1 MQKITSSYKRRRTVL
16 AVFLSALFAT
26 SALAQVSV
34 ETQEQRRRAQQDTEE
49 RQRRQQAPD
58 TRLALPTF
66 SVAPELTEAD
76 ALPDE
81 TPCYKIDRLP
91 LESLGRAGT
100 ESLDERHELGEFSW
114 LADRLAPYAG
124 RCIGVQGINLIA
136 QRLRAQLIA
145 RGYITARI
153 VIPGEGPL
161 RLVLIPGV
169 LHTIR
174 LAGDAANADSIPQ
187 RALHSAFPIR
197 PGDALNLRDI
207 EQGLEQLK
215 RIPSQDINIDIV
227 PVDEG
232 RNESSADASTPPPTA
247 SDLVLTVRKNRPWRL
262 GVTLDDAGS
271 KATGQ
276 RQASLNFA
284 FDNLL
289 GINDLFSATLGSDAQ
304 SEAQQRGTRS
314 HNLQY
319 SLPWGYWNFSLA
331 DSTSHYHQT
340 IQGINQTFGSY
351 GDSWNQEIKI
361 ERLAHRDAV
370 SKSNVQLRLLHRY
383 TRSYIENVEIV
394 NQRRRTAAAE
404 LGINHRRYLGS
415 AQLDL
420 SLAHRQGIPLFGGQ
434 SNPPGGISDGPT
446 LEYRL
451 DTLDA
456 SLSVPFQLAAQP
468 LRWLAAFRSQSTR
481 DTLYAADYL
490 AIGNR
495 YTVRGFN
502 GESTLAGDSGFYL
515 RNELELPFT
524 LPLTLIGQAN
534 QALYAGLDHGRVSGP
549 GTQLL
554 TGRQLTGSVLGLR
567 GGGHGVN
574 YDFFAGWALNKPESL
589 NTGRLTT
596 GFQLGYQF

>member
-1 MQKITSSYKRRRTVL
+1 MQKNLSSYEHCRSIL
-16 AVFLSALFAT
+16 ALSALVLFT
-26 SALAQVSV
+26 TLLTPSALAQISV
-34 ETQEQRRRAQQDTEE
+34 DTQEQRRRAQQDAEE
-49 RQRRQQAPD
+49 RQRRQEAPD
-58 TRLALPTF
+58 ARLPAF
-66 SVAPELTEAD
+66 SAAPELTETD
-76 ALPDE
+76 TLPDE
-81 TPCYKIDRLP
+81 TPCYTIDRLP
-91 LESLGRAGT
+91 LTGIGGEPVG
-100 ESLDERHELGEFSW
+100 ERHEFGEFAW

-136 QRLRAQLIA
+136 QRLRAQLTA

-169 LHTIR
+169 LHAIR
-174 LAGDAANADSIPQ
+174 LADDADSIPQ
-187 RALHSAFPIR
+187 RALRSAFPIS
-197 PGDALNLRDI
+197 PGDTLNLRDI

-215 RIPSQDINIDIV
+215 RIPSQDVTIDIV
-227 PVDEG
+227 PVDEP
-232 RNESSADASTPPPTA
+232 RSESSSESSNNNASTPPPTA
-247 SDLVLTVRKNRPWRL
+247 SDLVLTVRKRRPWRL
-262 GVTLDDAGS
+262 GATLDDAGS

-289 GINDLFSATLGSDAQ
+289 GVNDLFSATLGSDAQ
-304 SEAQQRGTRS
+304 NEAQWRGTRS

-319 SLPWGYWNFSLA
+319 SLPWGNWNVSLA

-340 IQGINQTFGSY
+340 IQGVNQTFGSY

-370 SKSNVQLRLLHRY
+370 SKSNLQLRLLHRY
-383 TRSYIENVEIV
+383 TRSYIENVEII

-404 LGINHRRYLGS
+404 LGLTHRRYLGS

-420 SLAHRQGIPLFGGQ
+420 SLAHRQGVPLFGGQ
-434 SNPPGGISDGPT
+434 SNAPGLEPDGPT
-446 LEYRL
+446 LEYRI
-451 DTLDA
+451 DTVDL
-456 SLSVPFQLAAQP
+456 SLSAPFHLAEQP
-468 LRWLAAFRSQSTR
+468 LRWLAAFHSQSTR
-481 DTLYAADYL
+481 DSLYAADYL

-515 RNELELPFT
+515 KNELEI
-524 LPLTLIGQAN
+524 PLTLLGQAG

-549 GTQLL
+549 STQFL

-567 GGGHGVN
+567 GAGYGVN
-574 YDFFAGWALNKPESL
+574 YDLFAGWALSKPESL